1 MVNVLKITILALCVL
16 LCMACTLFCTAC
28 SDREK
33 YIVLNRSSLN
43 AETWLEV
50 EKNETV
56 KICIDSKVQVWNT
69 TLDSIVLGESC
80 LKVRVPTLIGV
91 YPINV
96 KFFDTDSSYKINLA
110 VGMKYLDFKNEE
122 VLIGYNEFRGKDSV
136 LKRII
141 SNNSVEE
148 DPERLISVTGSY
160 LVDKYP
166 VTNCE
171 ITQLMWDSIS
181 MEPSLANSRL
191 QKYANQWMERKKRSE
206 RNKNCMPKDTAACTA
221 FLLQAMKYANARS
234 IREGLKPYYKFSK
247 TDEQEEQKIL
257 SKGHYIIGFFDLSKS
272 KDRLIQVTVDKS
284 SDGYRLPYYDE
295 WMIFARGGDKKNSAP
310 WGDSSVTFEEASK
323 YARFDTWQEFEVSE
337 PVGQLLPN
345 GYGLYDIFGLVQE
358 HVLFKEKNPFQY
370 LKGRPSCLK
379 GGDNYVKKI
388 YVRNSYDTSP
398 YWKWIHYG
406 FYMSNYNGGQ
416 AAGFRLIRNIDN
428 NAKWSEN
435 KTVKSNSDS
444 SSQKSIAEIDKN
456 EIFADSLH
464 SKLGTDSKPN
474 VDSAVVRKD
483 NVLLAGLVPVTS
495 SNIVYGD
502 LQENGTVAPE
512 NPAIPLINAIPND
525 WIRSYFANSNFAR
538 VAKVY
543 VEKSPKT
550 RKKSLKVRLNLWKE
564 DKTPYDFKPV
574 NLVLYRNG
582 EEKGYY
588 IYQTMTNS
596 KGKPLLFTKNEEDAG
611 NYEDAVILCIKD
623 STDRFYYELLK

>member
-1 MVNVLKITILALCVL
+1 MMNVLKITISALGIF

-96 KFFDTDSSYKINLA
+96 KFFDTDSSHKINLA
-110 VGMKYLDFKNEE
+110 VGMKYLNFKNEE
-122 VLIGYNEFRGKDSV
+122 VLLGYNKITGIYQK
-136 LKRII
+136 I
-141 SNNSVEE
+141 E
-148 DPERLISVTGSY
+148 DPERLEVITGSY

-171 ITQLMWDSIS
+171 ITQLMWDSIPTN
-181 MEPSLANSRL
+181 PSFGKGRL
-191 QKYANQWMERKKRSE
+191 KKYAEEWALRKKNSE
-206 RNKNCMPKDTAACTA
+206 RNKNCISKDTAASII

-234 IREGLKPYYKFSK
+234 VREGLKPYYKFSK
-247 TDEQEEQKIL
+247 AFISESKIL
-257 SKGHYIIGFFDLSKS
+257 SKGHFVTGFYSFHDHEDVFIK
-272 KDRLIQVTVDKS
+272 VTIDSS

-295 WMIFARGGDKKNSAP
+295 WMMFARGGDKKNKAP
-310 WGDSSVTFEEASK
+310 WGDSSATFEEASK
-323 YARFDTWQEFEVSE
+323 YARFDSWVQFGKSE
-337 PVGQLLPN
+337 PVGQLKPN
-345 GYGLYDIFGLVQE
+345 GYGLYDIFGLVWE
-358 HVLFKEKNPFQY
+358 HVLFEKKNHFSY
-370 LKGRPSCLK
+370 LKNRPSCLK
-379 GGDNYVKKI
+379 GGDNHIKKNPND
-388 YVRNSYDTSP
+388 YPFDEATD
-398 YWKWIHYG
+398 WKNANYG
-406 FYMSNYNGGQ
+406 LYEPNYNGGYPG
-416 AAGFRLIRNIDN
+416 GFRLIRNIGN
-428 NAKWSEN
+428 NAKWNEN
-435 KTVKSNSDS
+435 KTDESNSDS
-444 SSQKSIAEIDKN
+444 SSQKGKVEIDKS
-456 EIFADSLH
+456 EILVESWPLKLETNRK
-464 SKLGTDSKPN
+464 SKT
-474 VDSAVVRKD
+474 DSAVVRKGK
-483 NVLLAGLVPVTS
+483 VLLTGLVSVTS

-512 NPAIPLINAIPND
+512 IPAIPLINAIPND

-543 VEKSPKT
+543 VKKSPKT
-550 RKKSLKVRLNLWKE
+550 RKKSLKVRLNLWKK
-564 DKTPYDFKPV
+564 DKTPYDVKPV

-596 KGKPLLFTKNEEDAG
+596 KGKPLLFTKNEDDAG